1 MAIGGNIKVTLTLD
15 DAGFTVKSQQAASGI
30 KNMNSEIKGF
40 TGGLEKAETSI
51 KRFGE
56 RVQTVSKEFTALNNY
71 AKAASKTL
79 NQLATSNENLDRTT
93 AALNAS
99 FANLQATVG
108 QFATRLAGA
117 TDSIGKASVSGDA
130 LARTNRQIGDSTKAA
145 ADGMTRQE
153 RAARNLGNAQQS
165 VTQQIKLSALA
176 TKDAAA
182 QALAT
187 EISSN
192 EKMVASKRTA
202 LASMIRAEQEYNRQL
217 EAAKAQAMATSMK
230 LENRRLP
237 NGRMTG
243 VNSEYMQDLRR
254 QLQLELD
261 KVKALQ
267 QSVNL
272 ISQEGQRM
280 QSTITATQQR
290 NAQLREGIALRERD
304 LANVQRY
311 NSALREGNL
320 NIINAER
327 AKRAEIAQQNAM
339 VREQMGLVKSLGQM
353 WAAMKIYQG
362 EKASVN
368 AASDYQMN
376 ELKMRGMGLNNKE
389 IAAFDQDARN
399 ISRTT
404 QGVSILDAQR
414 GYAAAAG
421 GLATKDRGT
430 IMQTLPEAM
439 TAAKNV
445 QFMQGDE
452 HAERLEDLVRNLY
465 GFVEARQQQYQPE
478 AAKSS
483 FDFVLKS
490 YEADRRTDPV

>member
-353 WAAMKIYQG
+353 WAAMKIYQC
-362 EKASVN
+362 
-368 AASDYQMN
+368 
-376 ELKMRGMGLNNKE
+376 
-389 IAAFDQDARN
+389 
-399 ISRTT
+399 
-404 QGVSILDAQR
+404 
-414 GYAAAAG
+414 
-421 GLATKDRGT
+421 
-430 IMQTLPEAM
+430 
-439 TAAKNV
+439 
-445 QFMQGDE
+445 
-452 HAERLEDLVRNLY
+452 
-465 GFVEARQQQYQPE
+465 
-478 AAKSS
+478 
-483 FDFVLKS
+483 
-490 YEADRRTDPV
+490 